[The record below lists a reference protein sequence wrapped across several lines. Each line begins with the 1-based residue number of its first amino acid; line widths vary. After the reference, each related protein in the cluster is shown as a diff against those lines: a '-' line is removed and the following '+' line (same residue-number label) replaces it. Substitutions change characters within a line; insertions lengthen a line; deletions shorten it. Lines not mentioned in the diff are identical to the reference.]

1 MNINIQN
8 QQNETLKKILMDIP
22 VENFYSSVLTRD
34 KVAKIYD
41 KHINII
47 RAYPINDEQIIRT
60 LLVECLRYVNMKV
73 SQMDV
78 FLIIGLNFIERD
90 DLYISPY
97 KLASKLAAENR
108 DINDLDVLNRIL
120 GQINT
125 KLPYDLQTKL
135 TPLHKVN
142 ILQYL
147 HRLLPVG
154 ENLATETFENTQS
167 TNNDSS
173 KKITSSNNNFMKE
186 LSSVISQ
193 SDLDNL
199 KSKGYDLSN
208 FAKDMVKMDINAG
221 TYQQQLLEYEA
232 QKRDLKQELINSN
245 KEKQDGIIRA
255 KYIDTEPELHTDL
268 LDDELYYYD
277 EHSGSLV
284 PLSVV
289 ESEHIIAEESE
300 IMTKKELENILKNY
314 DIPGDEVDDVHRL
327 IVSNKLSL
335 ENNKVYTDSD
345 TIMPSLD
352 MIPVWGIIL
361 IVIGA
366 ILFLMLIIY
375 LFIKFN

>member
-34 KVAKIYD
+34 KVATIYD

-90 DLYISPY
+90 DLNIPPY

-108 DINDLDVLNRIL
+108 DVNDLDVLNRIL

-255 KYIDTEPELHTDL
+255 KYIDTDPEIHTNL

-284 PLSVV
+284 PLSAV

-335 ENNKVYTDSD
+335 ANNKVYTDSD

>member
-90 DLYISPY
+90 DLNIPPY
-97 KLASKLAAENR
+97 KLASKLADENR
-108 DINDLDVLNRIL
+108 DVNDLDVLNRIL

-284 PLSVV
+284 PLSAV